1 VDKTKTEWDFYHY
14 FQSAE
19 YSQHFLKKCYEKKQ
33 ITEAETKSYDNCY
46 PFLYYLEQGELYYQQ
61 AAQCPLSLK
70 PIMLFY
76 GFIQLIK
83 AVILTEDPFYPET
96 TSVLAHGV
104 TARKRKKQN
113 YRFLNDEVK
122 IQKNGLFSH
131 SSQKLFNIKQLSG
144 EKFTMHELLLQIPEM
159 EESFQILFQKPTL
172 IWFDHNQQLTVSEQA
187 LQHFHMSKD
196 LFKEYLNELLGNNIE
211 WVNDDTLQVKGK
223 KEVPP
228 LRYHQKEGRLA
239 LPYTR
244 TATRSYPE
252 VLIHYAILY
261 NLSMIAR
268 YETEWW
274 MELLK
279 NHSNEDYPL
288 IYSFIEITTSKTPT
302 FILDMLKT
310 RI

>member
-1 VDKTKTEWDFYHY
+1 VDKIKTEWDFYHY

-33 ITEAETKSYDNCY
+33 IAEAETKSYDNCY

-96 TSVLAHGV
+96 TSVLSHGV

-122 IQKNGLFSH
+122 IQRNGLFPH
-131 SSQKLFNIKQLSG
+131 FSQKLFYTKQLVG
-144 EKFTMHELLLQIPEM
+144 EKFTMRELLLQIPEM
-159 EESFQILFQKPTL
+159 EEPFKVLFQKPNL
-172 IWFDHNQQLTVSEQA
+172 IWFDHHHQLVISEET
-187 LQHFHMSKD
+187 LQHFHMSKG
-196 LFKEYLNELLGNNIE
+196 LFKEYLNELLGDDVE
-211 WVNDDTLQVKGK
+211 WVNDDTLQVKRNR
-223 KEVPP
+223 EVPP
-228 LRYHQKEGRLA
+228 IRYDAKKGRLA
-239 LPYTR
+239 LPYRR
-244 TATRSYPE
+244 TSAGSYPE
-252 VLIHYAILY
+252 ILIHYAILY

-288 IYSFIEITTSKTPT
+288 IYSFIETTTSKTPK